1 MASDKAR
8 NAKPDTAPYVT
19 PDTIPRHTRSKI
31 SKLNEIFIDEIR
43 NNEKKKTLRCSKHI
57 LDSKIHLL
65 LAEAL
70 FNTDQTKNN
79 QIVNQAIDSVNELK
93 NAVTEKENPENENSN
108 KIIDITEKVFSFN
121 NQQENTN
128 S

>member
-1 MASDKAR
+1 M
-8 NAKPDTAPYVT
+8 
-19 PDTIPRHTRSKI
+19 
-31 SKLNEIFIDEIR
+31 KLETMK
-43 NNEKKKTLRCSKHI
+43 KKKTLRCSKHI

-65 LAEAL
+65 LAEDL

-108 KIIDITEKVFSFN
+108 KIIDITEKIFRFN
-121 NQQENTN
+121 NQQGNTN